1 MSCVAWQRAGR
12 AEKLDPVL
20 GRECCDRGN
29 LGLESAAQAAAVA
42 TRRGPPGSLEAT
54 TNAAKSPSVY
64 SMRVSILNIG
74 MYIAITITM
83 PTMAPTP
90 IISTGSM
97 IEVSAWMLA
106 STSSS

>member
-1 MSCVAWQRAGR
+1 MSCVARQRAGR

-29 LGLESAAQAAAVA
+29 LGLGRRPRR
-42 TRRGPPGSLEAT
+42 RRGNSARSAGWLAAT
-54 TNAAKSPSVY
+54 TKAAKSPSVY
-64 SMRVSILNIG
+64 SIRVSILNIG
-74 MYIAITITM
+74 MYIAITIM

-90 IISTGSM
+90 IIRIGSM